1 MTKGQAFTNDNDL
14 GVYSYSKYCMVLLGR
29 MGHGQASEEA
39 KDLGE
44 IGLGLWVV
52 LVPAD
57 CVECILTGLL

>member
-1 MTKGQAFTNDNDL
+1 
-14 GVYSYSKYCMVLLGR
+14 MVLLGR

-57 CVECILTGLL
+57 CVDLILTGLL